1 MKVVNVMFALSDF
14 NLETLLQ
21 IHEKCVRLTMINIT
35 FLRTYIFCK
44 DLSFRVPNLML
55 NISLHHLQYQDKFAT
70 FCFCDSKSISL
81 QLIETALQ
89 RLQRIAMWEFI
100 YLFMETTEL
109 SGVRPI
115 MLPPRWNHHIIEPNL
130 LYLLT
135 TEKYLSISKVWKV

>member
-1 MKVVNVMFALSDF
+1 
-14 NLETLLQ
+14 
-21 IHEKCVRLTMINIT
+21 
-35 FLRTYIFCK
+35 
-44 DLSFRVPNLML
+44 ML

-109 SGVRPI
+109 SGVRCPAYNVAI
-115 MLPPRWNHHIIEPNL
+115 QVESSYHR
-130 LYLLT
+130 T
-135 TEKYLSISKVWKV
+135 

>member
-1 MKVVNVMFALSDF
+1 
-14 NLETLLQ
+14 
-21 IHEKCVRLTMINIT
+21 MINTT

-55 NISLHHLQYQDKFAT
+55 NISLHHHLQYQDKFAT

-89 RLQRIAMWEFI
+89 RIALWEFI
-100 YLFMETTEL
+100 YLFIETTEL
-109 SGVRPI
+109 SGVRCPAYNVAI
-115 MLPPRWNHHIIEPNL
+115 QVESSYQIEPNL

>member
-21 IHEKCVRLTMINIT
+21 IHEKCVGLTMINIA
-35 FLRTYIFCK
+35 FIRTYIFCK
-44 DLSFRVPNLML
+44 DLSLRVPNLML
-55 NISLHHLQYQDKFAT
+55 NISLHHLQYQDKFTT

-89 RLQRIAMWEFI
+89 RIAMWEFI
-100 YLFMETTEL
+100 YLFMETTKL

-115 MLPPRWNHHIIEPNL
+115 MLPPHSGGIIISSYVSQNL
-130 LYLLT
+130 IFST
-135 TEKYLSISKVWKV
+135 F